1 MATEGRGRP
10 RLEQPRRP
18 GGTAREQ
25 ILDAAAELFT
35 TQGYANTS
43 TRRIAEAV
51 GVRQASLYH
60 HFATKDDILDA
71 LLAGTVDEPLRL
83 AAELLAESGPAPQ
96 RLYTL
101 VVADVSHL
109 CASTWNLGA
118 LYLLPELRVDRFAQ
132 FRSRREQLRGRY
144 RQLADAAI
152 AECAGPPAAG
162 DLPFRLVE
170 SAINTRSDDQH
181 CPPDQAWVVAEGAL
195 RTLGYRG
202 DFQPLR
208 DRSTERLGR
217 RPVVTATG

>member
-1 MATEGRGRP
+1 MATDGRGRP

-83 AAELLAESGPAPQ
+83 AGELLAQDGPASG
-96 RLYTL
+96 RLHAL
-101 VVADVSHL
+101 VVADVSQL

-118 LYLLPELRVDRFAQ
+118 LYLLPELRVARFEQ
-132 FRSRREQLRGRY
+132 FRLDRTELRDRY
-144 RQLADAAI
+144 RRLADATI
-152 AECAGPPAAG
+152 VECDGPPDSAE
-162 DLPFRLVE
+162 LPFRLAE
-170 SAINTRSDDQH
+170 SVINRRSDDGD
-181 CPPDQAWVVAEGAL
+181 CPPDQPWNVADGAL
-195 RTLGYRG
+195 RTLGFAG
-202 DFQPLR
+202 DFAALR
-208 DRSTERLGR
+208 QRTANRLGLQIG
-217 RPVVTATG
+217 VMT

>member
-71 LLAGTVDEPLRL
+71 LLGGTVDQPLAL
-83 AAELLAESGPAPQ
+83 AAELLTDAGPAPQ
-96 RLYTL
+96 RLHTL
-101 VVADVSHL
+101 VAADVSHL
-109 CASTWNLGA
+109 CSSTWNLGA

-132 FRSRREQLRGRY
+132 FRSRREELRQRY
-144 RQLADAAI
+144 RQMSDAAI
-152 AECAGPPAAG
+152 DECGGPPGAG
-162 DLPFRLVE
+162 ELPFRLVE
-170 SAINTRSDDQH
+170 SVINTRSDDQR
-181 CPPDQAWVVAEGAL
+181 CPADQAWVVAEGAL
-195 RTLGYRG
+195 RMLGYHG
-202 DFQPLR
+202 HFAALR
-208 DRSTERLGR
+208 DRSAERLGLS
-217 RPVVTATG
+217 RPAAATR